1 MIDLPHAKHVLE
13 VACGT
18 GRLLP
23 LAMNLKGEECT
34 YLASDISEAMIGL
47 CRNNLMRNLE
57 KMGSSYELGQWMEK
71 VKLSL
76 RAANGE

>member
-1 MIDLPHAKHVLE
+1 MINLPQAKHILE

-47 CRNNLMRNLE
+47 CRNNLKRNLE
-57 KMGSSYELGQWMEK
+57 KMGSSYDLEQWMEK
-71 VKLSL
+71 VRLNLKV
-76 RAANGE
+76 ANG